1 VRITNYQIMK
11 GGSNDL
17 FYTVDDV
24 ASVRQAY
31 APPRAFVLALN
42 DNRTS
47 RTSGLDAGP
56 IYAYTTKL
64 LETRALGP
72 RLRKGGVEPKECSRE

>member
-1 VRITNYQIMK
+1 MMSPVCDKRM
-11 GGSNDL
+11 
-17 FYTVDDV
+17 
-24 ASVRQAY
+24 RR
-31 APPRAFVLALN
+31 RARSCLH
-42 DNRTS
+42 TMTTGPS

>member
-1 VRITNYQIMK
+1 MICFTPSMMSPVCDKRM
-11 GGSNDL
+11 
-17 FYTVDDV
+17 
-24 ASVRQAY
+24 RR
-31 APPRAFVLALN
+31 RAFVLALN